1 MEVPCADQVLRW
13 RHRSCTRPRCGRR
26 SRAKSVATKRAGRS
40 TSGCGVAMYAKRNC
54 SRTMKPILIVNGAR
68 SAALNF
74 SENFAVRRRVPSRR
88 AYRSRST
95 QRKGLSVENLGTNSY
110 IGCRW
115 RVTAENN
122 GFLVIGKRYRVNLP
136 LLKE

>member
-1 MEVPCADQVLRW
+1 MSSSL
-13 RHRSCTRPRCGRR
+13 
-26 SRAKSVATKRAGRS
+26 
-40 TSGCGVAMYAKRNC
+40 
-54 SRTMKPILIVNGAR
+54 KPILIVNGAR

-95 QRKGLSVENLGTNSY
+95 QRKAARKGLSVENLGTDSY
-110 IGCRW
+110 KGGRW